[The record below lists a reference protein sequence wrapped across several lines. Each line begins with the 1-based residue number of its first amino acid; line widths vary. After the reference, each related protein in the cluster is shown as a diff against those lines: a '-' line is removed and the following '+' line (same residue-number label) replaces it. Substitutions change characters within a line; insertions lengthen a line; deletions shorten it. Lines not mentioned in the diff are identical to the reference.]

1 MIFFIF
7 VYQWKVLVSLNA
19 SLFKKDLFLNQQFS
33 EISDTK
39 KLVQIKVTI
48 ERLSWRWFIQKTLS
62 IPILNDVWFL
72 LVIGDAD
79 YSQRY
84 ILWKLDKP
92 VLITIEPWNILVCLY
107 LLDWYMLVL
116 LLMIFCIYIL
126 DKNLSWKFW

>member
-1 MIFFIF
+1 M
-7 VYQWKVLVSLNA
+7 
-19 SLFKKDLFLNQQFS
+19 
-33 EISDTK
+33 
-39 KLVQIKVTI
+39 
-48 ERLSWRWFIQKTLS
+48 
-62 IPILNDVWFL
+62 PILNDVWFL

-79 YSQRY
+79 YSQNY

-116 LLMIFCIYIL
+116 LLMIFCIYLL